1 LAAPATRT
9 HLRTRAVRL
18 LRIVPDDTKFDFM
31 RFRRISFPMSALLS
45 IFAISLYFFHGLNF
59 GIDFKG
65 GTLMEVQSKVGDADL
80 AKMRAALG
88 ALGLGEVQ
96 LQQFGAPNDVLIR
109 IAEQPGGET
118 AQQEAV
124 RKVRGALGD
133 AVEYRRVEVV
143 GPRVSGELLSYGV
156 VGLMLAIVGILIYLW
171 FRFEWQFALGA
182 MIANVHDIVLTI
194 GFMSVT
200 QIDFDLTSIAALLTI
215 LGYSLNDTV
224 VIYDRIREMLRRYRK
239 MPMPDLLNAS
249 VNQTLSR
256 SVITHVT
263 VSLALLALLLFGGQA
278 IHSFTATMMF
288 GVVLV
293 GTYTSVFIASPIL
306 IYLGV
311 GTGRDSLSAPDRD
324 K

>member
-1 LAAPATRT
+1 LGALAASATRAY
-9 HLRTRAVRL
+9 LRNRAVRL

-45 IFAISLYFFHGLNF
+45 ILAISLYFFHGLNF

-65 GTLMEVQSKVGDADL
+65 GTLIEVQSKTGPANL

-88 ALGLGEVQ
+88 SLGLGEVQ

-109 IAEQPGGET
+109 IAEQPGGEV
-118 AQQEAV
+118 AQQQAV
-124 RKVRGALGD
+124 AKVRGALGNE
-133 AVEYRRVEVV
+133 VEYRRVEVV

-156 VGLMLAIVGILIYLW
+156 VGLMLAIFAILIYLW

-194 GFMSVT
+194 GFMSIT

-249 VNQTLSR
+249 VN
-256 SVITHVT
+256 
-263 VSLALLALLLFGGQA
+263 
-278 IHSFTATMMF
+278 
-288 GVVLV
+288 
-293 GTYTSVFIASPIL
+293 
-306 IYLGV
+306 
-311 GTGRDSLSAPDRD
+311 
-324 K
+324 